1 MPVMS
6 LYDKEKKQWEE
17 IPALKGTP
25 ATVEVGE
32 VTSVAQN
39 QPAKIE
45 NVGTD
50 SNAVFNFQIPRG
62 ESGITPVRGTD
73 YWTAADQQQIIND
86 VARKMN
92 YQFTE
97 LMTALNNKPMVFV
110 IQDKATLDTILDLEN
125 DTIFYNQK
133 MIKLNPGDMFLLVS
147 TDEPD
152 YWFGEDLDGNKLHE
166 LDARK
171 TDLQEYVKK
180 SQIQVMTLQEYSALP
195 AVEPDVLYF
204 IIEK

>member
-6 LYDKEKKQWEE
+6 LYDKEKKQWKE

-25 ATVEVGE
+25 ATVKVGE
-32 VTSVAQN
+32 VTSIVQN

-86 VARKMN
+86 VAQKMN
-92 YQFTE
+92 YQFTD

-110 IQDKATLDTILDLEN
+110 VQDKATLDTILNLEN
-125 DTIFYNQK
+125 NTIFYNQK

>member
-6 LYDKEKKQWEE
+6 LYDKEKKQWKE

-86 VARKMN
+86 VSQKMN
-92 YQFTE
+92 YQFTD
-97 LMTALNNKPMVFV
+97 LMAALNNKPMVFV
-110 IQDKATLDTILDLEN
+110 VQDKATLDTILDLEN
-125 DTIFYNQK
+125 NTIFYNQK

-152 YWFGEDLDGNKLHE
+152 YWFGEDLNGNKLHE

>member
-62 ESGITPVRGTD
+62 ESGITPIRGTD
-73 YWTAADQQQIIND
+73 YWTAADQQQII
-86 VARKMN
+86 
-92 YQFTE
+92 
-97 LMTALNNKPMVFV
+97 MTALNNKPMVFV

-133 MIKLNPGDMFLLVS
+133 IIKLNPGDMFLLVS

>member
-6 LYDKEKKQWEE
+6 LYDKEKKQWKE

-25 ATVEVGE
+25 ATVKVGE
-32 VTSVAQN
+32 VTSIAQN

-86 VARKMN
+86 VAQKMN
-92 YQFTE
+92 YQFTD

-110 IQDKATLDTILDLEN
+110 VQDKATLDTILNLEN
-125 DTIFYNQK
+125 NTIFYNQK

>member
-1 MPVMS
+1 
-6 LYDKEKKQWEE
+6 
-17 IPALKGTP
+17 
-25 ATVEVGE
+25 
-32 VTSVAQN
+32 
-39 QPAKIE
+39 
-45 NVGTD
+45 
-50 SNAVFNFQIPRG
+50 
-62 ESGITPVRGTD
+62 
-73 YWTAADQQQIIND
+73 
-86 VARKMN
+86 
-92 YQFTE
+92 
-97 LMTALNNKPMVFV
+97 MTALNNKPMVFV
-110 IQDKATLDTILDLEN
+110 MQDKATLDTILDLEN